1 MSHASTAPTILQK
14 IVATKAEHIKT
25 LQAKYPL
32 QTFKASLQ
40 PSTRSFYDALAC
52 AQTSFILECK
62 KASPSKGLIRPTF
75 DLSEICGVYKDY
87 ASAISVLTDEQF
99 FQGNFEYLKQVRELV
114 DQPLLCKDFFVDDY
128 QIYLARHC
136 GADAVLLMLSVL
148 DDEQYTALRTTA
160 ESLGMGILTEVSN
173 EEEMQRA
180 VALNAPIL
188 GINNRNLHDLS
199 TDLNTTEK
207 LVALAPKDRVVI
219 SESGI
224 YTHQQVKHLTQFAQ
238 GFLVGSSLMAQDDLR
253 HACQRLI
260 VGEHKVCGITRIED
274 AQAAKEAGAS
284 YCGLIFVEKSPR
296 FVSVEQAQAISKAV
310 PFHYVA
316 VVQNH
321 SLEQVLTIARQVAL
335 HAIQLHGDEDQAY
348 IDALRAGLRT
358 QQQSNV
364 QIWKA
369 KAIQDELPELSES
382 VDRFVL
388 DTKVGNASGGTGKA
402 FDWQLLDGLTTDT
415 PIMLAG
421 GISPNNIGDTQQ
433 LPIIGVDMNSGVE
446 TAPGIKEASKIAQ
459 VIAAARN
466 Y

>member
-1 MSHASTAPTILQK
+1 MSQAPSTPTILQK
-14 IVATKAEHIKT
+14 IVATKAKHIQA

-32 QTFKASLQ
+32 ESFKAGLT

-52 AQTSFILECK
+52 EQTSFILECK
-62 KASPSKGLIRPTF
+62 KASPSKGLIRATF
-75 DLSEICGVYKDY
+75 DLDEICSVYKDY

-99 FQGNFEYLKQVRELV
+99 FQGDFDYLKTVRELV

-148 DDEQYTALRTTA
+148 DDEQYQALRITA
-160 ESLGMGILTEVSN
+160 ESLGMDILTEVSN

-180 VALNAPIL
+180 IALNAPVL

-199 TDLNTTEK
+199 TDLHTTEK
-207 LVALAPKDRVVI
+207 LVAIAPTDRVII

-238 GFLVGSSLMAQDDLR
+238 GFLVGSSLMAQADLR
-253 HACQRLI
+253 RACQKLI
-260 VGEHKVCGITRIED
+260 VGEHKVCGITRAED
-274 AQAAKEAGAS
+274 AQAAKDTGAS

-296 FVSVEQAQAISKAV
+296 YIPIEHAQQITESV

-321 SLEQVLTIARQVAL
+321 RIEHVVSIAQQVKLT
-335 HAIQLHGDEDQAY
+335 AIQLHGTEDQAY
-348 IDALRAGLRT
+348 IDELKTALHNNAL
-358 QQQSNV
+358 SHV
-364 QIWKA
+364 HIWKA
-369 KAIQDELPELSES
+369 KPVSDTPPSFDEA

-388 DTKVGNASGGTGKA
+388 DTKLGNASGGTGQA
-402 FDWQLLDGLTTDT
+402 FDWSLITTMDTDT
-415 PIMLAG
+415 PVMLAG
-421 GISPNNIGDTQQ
+421 GIAPTNMPDTTA
-433 LPIIGVDMNSGVE
+433 LTIIGVDMNSGVE
-446 TAPGIKEASKIAQ
+446 SAPGIKDANKIAQ
-459 VIAAARN
+459 VIAAARK